1 MNKEETKQQLKDI
14 EELMIH
20 VDKPHRIEAL
30 HAIHKQVSPLNF
42 WTVFHRWWNTI
53 ENPSDYIDHIND
65 MFEYDE
71 WGYNYDMLQDQS
83 RLHTLEEVDR
93 DFYDSLPDE
102 FAVFRGCHG
111 FNEQGCSWS
120 TDRKVA
126 EKFALR
132 MAIDKQYILL
142 QGMVRKTDIIC
153 AYNNRQEKE
162 IVVLPKKVI
171 IVGRERA
178 NDPILRDEEFKKF
191 SDTSNVYHMV
201 QTGRYRQTMSKE
213 DLRSMA
219 ESHWIFDIT
228 NQGVN
233 CVRRYVMWFEE
244 LISLIAK
251 NDLDTFS
258 PLWFT
263 NAHDRYITGK
273 DILEG
278 DPRGVVKQ
286 AEQLKASRQKLN
298 DMDALVDEIK
308 TAEDISKTK
317 QLMNG
322 CKPATNAE
330 LDDIIDSAM
339 RQAEENNAKKK

>member
-20 VDKPHRIEAL
+20 VDKPYRIEAL
-30 HAIHKQVSPLNF
+30 HAIHKQVAPLNF

-178 NDPILRDEEFKKF
+178 NDPILRGEEFKKF

-219 ESHWIFDIT
+219 ESHWIFDIERE
-228 NQGVN
+228 GVN
-233 CVRRYVMWFEE
+233 CVRRYVMWFED

-258 PLWFT
+258 PSWFSH
-263 NAHDRYITGK
+263 AHDRYITGK

-286 AEQLKASRQKLN
+286 AEQLKASREKL
-298 DMDALVDEIK
+298 DE
-308 TAEDISKTK
+308 
-317 QLMNG
+317 MNG

>member
-20 VDKPHRIEAL
+20 VDKPYRIEAL
-30 HAIHKQVSPLNF
+30 HALHKQVVPLNF

-83 RLHTLEEVDR
+83 RLHTLEKVDR
-93 DFYDSLPDE
+93 DFFDSLPDE

-178 NDPILRDEEFKKF
+178 NDPILRGEEFKKF

-219 ESHWIFDIT
+219 ESHWMFDIT
-228 NQGVN
+228 YEGVN

>member
-213 DLRSMA
+213 DLRSIA

-228 NQGVN
+228 NQGIN

>member
-20 VDKPHRIEAL
+20 VDKPYRIEAL
-30 HAIHKQVSPLNF
+30 HAIHKQVTPLNF

-178 NDPILRDEEFKKF
+178 NDPILRGEEFKKF

-219 ESHWIFDIT
+219 ESHWIFDIERE
-228 NQGVN
+228 GVN
-233 CVRRYVMWFEE
+233 CEE
-244 LISLIAK
+244 I
-251 NDLDTFS
+251 N
-258 PLWFT
+258 P
-263 NAHDRYITGK
+263 HTG
-273 DILEG
+273 
-278 DPRGVVKQ
+278 
-286 AEQLKASRQKLN
+286 
-298 DMDALVDEIK
+298 
-308 TAEDISKTK
+308 
-317 QLMNG
+317 
-322 CKPATNAE
+322 
-330 LDDIIDSAM
+330 
-339 RQAEENNAKKK
+339 

>member
-1 MNKEETKQQLKDI
+1 
-14 EELMIH
+14 
-20 VDKPHRIEAL
+20 
-30 HAIHKQVSPLNF
+30 
-42 WTVFHRWWNTI
+42 
-53 ENPSDYIDHIND
+53 
-65 MFEYDE
+65 
-71 WGYNYDMLQDQS
+71 
-83 RLHTLEEVDR
+83 
-93 DFYDSLPDE
+93 
-102 FAVFRGCHG
+102 
-111 FNEQGCSWS
+111 
-120 TDRKVA
+120 
-126 EKFALR
+126 
-132 MAIDKQYILL
+132 
-142 QGMVRKTDIIC
+142 
-153 AYNNRQEKE
+153 
-162 IVVLPKKVI
+162 
-171 IVGRERA
+171 
-178 NDPILRDEEFKKF
+178 
-191 SDTSNVYHMV
+191 MV

-258 PLWFT
+258 PSWFT

-286 AEQLKASRQKLN
+286 AEKLKASQEKLN
-298 DMDALVDEIK
+298 E
-308 TAEDISKTK
+308 
-317 QLMNG
+317 MNG
-322 CKPATNAE
+322 RKPATNAE

>member
-30 HAIHKQVSPLNF
+30 HAIHKQVAPLNF

-83 RLHTLEEVDR
+83 RLHTLQEVDR
-93 DFYDSLPDE
+93 DFFDSLPDE